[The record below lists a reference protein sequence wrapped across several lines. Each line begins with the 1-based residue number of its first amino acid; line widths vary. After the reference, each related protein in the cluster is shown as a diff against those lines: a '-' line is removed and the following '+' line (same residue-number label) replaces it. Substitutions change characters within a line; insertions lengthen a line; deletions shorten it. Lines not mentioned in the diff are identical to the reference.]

1 VSARGCPNLVSN
13 VLRLP
18 LAAILFAAVACGSIA
33 GAPGTG
39 VTAQADAHATDA
51 DKCDTEGRP
60 VVEGYSNTLTL
71 VAALPT
77 TAGAAAHW
85 EMTKNG
91 PNGPRP
97 VVSRWAALP
106 PDYRV
111 LFCYFDGDF
120 AKVAYSRPYFAPPLI
135 HERALVF
142 VTEGQGPSLSHIGP
156 RATNALTA
164 P

>member
-1 VSARGCPNLVSN
+1 MKL
-13 VLRLP
+13 L
-18 LAAILFAAVACGSIA
+18 LAAPLLVAAVACGSTA
-33 GAPGTG
+33 DSAGTG
-39 VTAQADAHATDA
+39 TSAAAAQSPEAQKCEAD
-51 DKCDTEGRP
+51 GRLL
-60 VVEGYSNTLTL
+60 VESYSNTLTL

-97 VVSRWAALP
+97 LVSRWAGLP
-106 PDYRV
+106 PNYRV

-120 AKVAYSRPYFAPPLI
+120 AKFFPPGPAGAARI

-142 VTEGQGPSLSHIGP
+142 VTEGQGPWLSHSGP
-156 RATNALTA
+156 KATNPLTA

>member
-1 VSARGCPNLVSN
+1 MRHSTCL
-13 VLRLP
+13 
-18 LAAILFAAVACGSIA
+18 LATALLAGACGSTA
-33 GAPGTG
+33 GPTGTN
-39 VTAQADAHATDA
+39 VPSRIDAQSAEVQKCHA
-51 DKCDTEGRP
+51 EGRP
-60 VVEGYSNTLTL
+60 LVENYSNTLTL

-97 VVSRWAALP
+97 VVSRWASLP
-106 PDYRV
+106 TDYRV

-120 AKVAYSRPYFAPPLI
+120 ANYAPPGPMGAVRI

-142 VTEGQGPSLSHIGP
+142 VTEGQGPWLDHIGP
-156 RATNALTA
+156 KATNPLAA

>member
-1 VSARGCPNLVSN
+1 LPIAAALTLV
-13 VLRLP
+13 
-18 LAAILFAAVACGSIA
+18 AAVACGSTA
-33 GAPGTG
+33 GSSGTGAPSPALTQNPE
-39 VTAQADAHATDA
+39 AQ
-51 DKCDTEGRP
+51 KCDTDGRP
-60 VVEGYSNTLTL
+60 LVEVYSTTLTL

-77 TAGAAAHW
+77 TAGAAAYW

-97 VVSRWAALP
+97 VISRWSGLP
-106 PDYRV
+106 ANGRV

-120 AKVAYSRPYFAPPLI
+120 ANYSPPGPMGNLRI

-142 VTEGQGPSLSHIGP
+142 VTDGQGPWLDHIGP
-156 RATNALTA
+156 KATNPLTA

>member
-1 VSARGCPNLVSN
+1 VSETRQEAI
-13 VLRLP
+13 LRLP
-18 LAAILFAAVACGSIA
+18 LAAALLLAVAVACGSTA
-33 GAPGTG
+33 GSPWTGTTSPGA
-39 VTAQADAHATDA
+39 AQNPQ
-51 DKCDTEGRP
+51 KCDTQGRP
-60 VVEGYSNTLTL
+60 VVEVYSNTLTL

-97 VVSRWAALP
+97 LVSRWAGLP
-106 PDYRV
+106 PNYGV

-120 AKVAYSRPYFAPPLI
+120 AKFAFSRPFNVPPQI
-135 HERALVF
+135 YESALVF
-142 VTEGQGPSLSHIGP
+142 VTEGQEPWLDHIGP
-156 RATNALTA
+156 KATNPLTA

>member
-1 VSARGCPNLVSN
+1 MKL
-13 VLRLP
+13 L
-18 LAAILFAAVACGSIA
+18 LAAPLLLAAVACGSTA
-33 GAPGTG
+33 GSSATGTTSQT
-39 VTAQADAHATDA
+39 VAQSPEVQRCDA
-51 DKCDTEGRP
+51 EGRP
-60 VVEGYSNTLTL
+60 LVESYSNALTL

-77 TAGAAAHW
+77 TAGTAAHW

-97 VVSRWAALP
+97 VVSRWAGLP
-106 PDYRV
+106 TNYRV

-120 AKVAYSRPYFAPPLI
+120 ANFSPPGPRGAVRI

-142 VTEGQGPSLSHIGP
+142 VTEGQGPWLSHIGP
-156 RATNALTA
+156 KATNPLTA

>member
-1 VSARGCPNLVSN
+1 M
-13 VLRLP
+13 RLP
-18 LAAILFAAVACGSIA
+18 LAAPLLLAVAVACGSTA
-33 GAPGTG
+33 GSPGTG
-39 VTAQADAHATDA
+39 VTSRADAQGTEAQ
-51 DKCDTEGRP
+51 KCDTDGKP
-60 VVEGYSNTLTL
+60 VLEGYSTTLTL

-85 EMTKNG
+85 EMTRNG

-97 VVSRWAALP
+97 VVSRWSGLP
-106 PDYRV
+106 PDKRV

-120 AKVAYSRPYFAPPLI
+120 ANYAPSRPPLAPPPI

-142 VTEGQGPSLSHIGP
+142 VTDGQGPWLDHIGSK
-156 RATNALTA
+156 ATNPLAA